1 MTTHL
6 PDDLIPDGADSAD
19 NQDSTI
25 GDIVDSAAEIG
36 KRGVRTVQ
44 AGAGAVAKAA
54 GRIPRVVRKV
64 ARKGET
70 GTEIPP
76 EEVIVEGLPDDL
88 MKCYLSVLVWLVH
101 TDDDQIDEKELCEIQ
116 LLMTQRQCNAAVRKA
131 VREDLENPHGLD
143 ARTRIDH
150 MLRDGPEA
158 GTDTQLALRCALMKD
173 AIRVVRA
180 TSDGRARDRPGIG
193 QLAEMLE
200 LDDNKVEFLEDACAQ
215 DEKILGGEL
224 ADARITNAAKE
235 MAARAGAVGVP
246 LGAIYVCGSVTG
258 LGAAGITSGLAGLG
272 LGGVLGLSAM
282 VSGIGV
288 VVIVGGIAY
297 EGVRWVLGGSE
308 RNRASIREM
317 MLQEVLRIHQGAII
331 GLGEDMSHF
340 GRRIADLSL
349 ETDRN
354 RDAIDTLSR
363 EVMLLSRSAG
373 AVSRLGERANRFE
386 RDLHGAAGH
395 VDR

>member
-1 MTTHL
+1 MTIHL
-6 PDDLIPDGADSAD
+6 PDDFRDRRHRRFSRRDRE
-19 NQDSTI
+19 T
-25 GDIVDSAAEIG
+25 
-36 KRGVRTVQ
+36 RVRTVQ
-44 AGAGAVAKAA
+44 ARAGAVAKAA
-54 GRIPRVVRKV
+54 GRILRVVRKV
-64 ARKGET
+64 ARKGDT

-101 TDDDQIDEKELCEIQ
+101 TDDKHIDERELCEIQ
-116 LLMTQRQCNAAVRKA
+116 LLMTQRRCNAAVRKA
-131 VREDLENPHGLD
+131 VREDLENPQGLN

-180 TSDGRARDRPGIG
+180 TSTGRARERPGIG
-193 QLAEMLE
+193 QLAEMLD
-200 LDDNKVEFLEDACAQ
+200 LDDSKVEFLEDACAY
-215 DEKILGGEL
+215 DEKIRRGEL

-258 LGAAGITSGLAGLG
+258 FGAAGITSGLAALG

-282 VSGIGV
+282 VTGLGV

-297 EGVRWVLGGSE
+297 KGARWVLGGPE
-308 RNRASIREM
+308 RNRASLREM

-331 GLGEDMSHF
+331 SLGEDMSHF
-340 GRRIADLSL
+340 GRRIAALSL

-386 RDLHGAAGH
+386 RYLHVAASH
-395 VDR
+395 ADR